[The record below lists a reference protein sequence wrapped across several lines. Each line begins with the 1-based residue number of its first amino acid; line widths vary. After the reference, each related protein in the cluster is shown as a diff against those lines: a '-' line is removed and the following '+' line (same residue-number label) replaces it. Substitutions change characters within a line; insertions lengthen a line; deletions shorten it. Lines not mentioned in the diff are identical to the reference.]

1 MDGSAPAGAREQVSL
16 EPEPRERRQCLVCAG
31 VSAETVC
38 MNAREPMES
47 RYFGPSHLLIAHER
61 LARCR
66 GVTIVDG
73 APESNRQILNQ
84 TFTFVPAGRQFR
96 EWGDLDVPSRVNYI
110 HIDPQ
115 SALVDAQVRDGVR
128 ALAPRLHF
136 QSVGLWHTVL
146 KVKALVDS
154 GEPARTRYAEAL
166 GVVLAHEL
174 LHSDAAAC
182 GGAGRDGLTAW
193 QRRRVAQYI
202 DDHLADEIPLARLA
216 ELARLS
222 RHYFCRSFRQSFGV
236 SPHRYHS
243 IRRIERAKALLGY
256 FGNSI
261 TDVALDIG
269 FRETSSF
276 TNAFRKLEGQT
287 PTTFRRS
294 LLANRL

>member
-1 MDGSAPAGAREQVSL
+1 MDGSTPAEAREQVSL
-16 EPEPRERRQCLVCAG
+16 EPEPRERRQYLVCAG
-31 VSAETVC
+31 VTAEAVC
-38 MNAREPMES
+38 MNAREPIES
-47 RYFGPSHLLIAHER
+47 RYCGPFHLLIAHER
-61 LARCR
+61 LARRR
-66 GVTIVDG
+66 GMTMVDG
-73 APESNRQILNQ
+73 VPESNRQILNH
-84 TFTFVPAGRQFR
+84 TLTFVPAGRRFR
-96 EWGDLDVPSRVNYI
+96 EWGDPDVPSRVIYI

-115 SALVDAQVRDGVR
+115 AALVDSEARDGVR

-146 KVKALVDS
+146 KVKALVES
-154 GEPARTRYAEAL
+154 GKPARTRYAEAL
-166 GVVLAHEL
+166 GAVLAHEL
-174 LHSDAAAC
+174 LHSNSAAC
-182 GGAGRDGLTAW
+182 RGAGRVGLTAW

-202 DDHLADEIPLARLA
+202 DDHLADEIPVAKLA

-243 IRRIERAKALLGY
+243 IRRMERAKSLLGY

-276 TNAFRKLEGQT
+276 TTAFRKLEGQT